1 MYCNVFDF
9 TEAVVCQIHKKEY
22 RAKCNMFTV
31 FNIMLLKTLFNLVF
45 STFKNLKIFVR
56 VRPTWNNDLVIT
68 VTPRGR
74 TVKINKKK

>member
-1 MYCNVFDF
+1 
-9 TEAVVCQIHKKEY
+9 
-22 RAKCNMFTV
+22 MFTV

-45 STFKNLKIFVR
+45 RTFKNLKIFVR

>member
-1 MYCNVFDF
+1 MFL
-9 TEAVVCQIHKKEY
+9 KK
-22 RAKCNMFTV
+22 
-31 FNIMLLKTLFNLVF
+31 LLNLVF

-68 VTPRGR
+68 ITPSGR